1 CEKTWNTV
9 GQMARPAGLQATEPT
24 RENHPVV
31 TRRRM
36 AWAIAA
42 SVLLA
47 VALWNVQAVNR
58 LQRLMTDH
66 RTAVGE
72 QRLVTLKD
80 ESTILLNTDSA
91 VDVGYSSTV
100 REIHLIRGEAAVT
113 VAPDPARPLSV
124 IMPDLTATALGTQFV
139 VKTVSGRSTVT
150 VLEHAVR
157 VVPNRSP
164 PTGAVTVET
173 GQRTR
178 LLQDEQ
184 LVVDTVDL
192 EQAAAWRHGKLI
204 FDGQPLEQLLD
215 ELDRYRTGR
224 ILLLN
229 RSLRAHKVT
238 GVFPLRDGDA
248 ALGLLQQASPLR
260 VVRLGPLVVL
270 H

>member
-1 CEKTWNTV
+1 MSATIIQMGTFESHDKAAVRREAIAWMVRLTSGSATEEERRQCAAWRAQSPEHDAAFRRCEKTWNRV
-9 GQMARPAGLQATEPT
+9 GHMARPAGLQETET
-24 RENHPVV
+24 MQENHRVA
-31 TRRRM
+31 TRRRI

-100 REIHLIRGEAAVT
+100 REIRLLRGEAAVT
-113 VAPDPARPLSV
+113 MAHDPARPFSV

-164 PTGAVTVET
+164 PTAPSPSRPDNEPGSCKTNSSSWT
-173 GQRTR
+173 PSIWSRR
-178 LLQDEQ
+178 LPGG
-184 LVVDTVDL
+184 T
-192 EQAAAWRHGKLI
+192 ASSSSTAS
-204 FDGQPLEQLLD
+204 
-215 ELDRYRTGR
+215 
-224 ILLLN
+224 
-229 RSLRAHKVT
+229 RSNN
-238 GVFPLRDGDA
+238 
-248 ALGLLQQASPLR
+248 
-260 VVRLGPLVVL
+260 
-270 H
+270 